1 MRTAAARDGIFRSG
15 RTLLRA
21 LSVSTERAI
30 TFLGDTKGAN
40 GNDERTNGVEE
51 MRRIAQQLKEHRWS
65 AVAIDFVV
73 VVVGIIL
80 ALQLNLWAENRKD
93 QALES
98 VYLRRLI
105 EDLAIEQK
113 SMEAAEGFARARI
126 EAVRWLD
133 RLAADPSA
141 AGEDPAKVS
150 WAVETASWRSFPQ
163 INAFVYHELQSTGR
177 LTLLRSERL
186 RRSLSEHY
194 AALQHDARVGEDLA
208 AQHRF
213 DAATAGL
220 LHVDELEA
228 IELVAGDYRQLK
240 VAPERAFAVAQAFA
254 QRPAAVAELPGL
266 VQFHTFNLRVIA
278 EMRKRANDIVQQIES
293 SLASGSKSSSSPP
306 QSQP

>member
-1 MRTAAARDGIFRSG
+1 
-15 RTLLRA
+15 
-21 LSVSTERAI
+21 
-30 TFLGDTKGAN
+30 
-40 GNDERTNGVEE
+40 

-126 EAVRWLD
+126 DAVRWLD

-194 AALQHDARVGEDLA
+194 AALQHDARVGEDLT

-228 IELVAGDYRQLK
+228 IELVAGDYGQLK

-293 SLASGSKSSSSPP
+293 SLTSGSKSSSSSP